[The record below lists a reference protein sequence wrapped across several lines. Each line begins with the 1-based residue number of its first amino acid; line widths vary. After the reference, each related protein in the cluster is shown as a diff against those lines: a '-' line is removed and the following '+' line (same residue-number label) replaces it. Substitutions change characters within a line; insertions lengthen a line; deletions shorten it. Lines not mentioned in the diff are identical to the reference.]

1 MPERHPHTILVID
14 DSPANIDL
22 LRAILEP
29 LYRVKVAT
37 GADRALKIIASNTP
51 PDLILLDILMPEIDG
66 YELCR
71 RIKSDIGR
79 RRIPIIFVTG
89 LEDSADEERGFALGA
104 EDYITKP
111 IRPAIVLARVKTH
124 LALYDQT
131 RELEI
136 QVNLRTKELQK
147 TRLEI
152 IHRLG
157 RAAEFKDNETGYH
170 VIRMAHFSRLLA
182 EAIGMNDADTLFQAA
197 PMHDIG
203 KIGIPDHILLKPGK
217 LTPEEWR
224 VMQTHAT
231 IGGDIIGKHDDPLLS
246 MARTVALSHHE
257 KWDGSG
263 YPLGLKGEDIPLEG
277 RIVAIADVFDALTST
292 RPYKKAWAVD
302 DAVEWIVAGAGSH
315 FSPDLIDPLL
325 HVLPEMLRIK
335 DSYREEGG
343 VIADV
348 GAG

>member
-1 MPERHPHTILVID
+1 MPDTHLHTILVID
-14 DSPANIDL
+14 DSPENIDIL
-22 LRAILEP
+22 HAILEP
-29 LYRVKVAT
+29 HYRIKVAT
-37 GADRALKIIASNTP
+37 GAERALKIIESDSP
-51 PDLILLDILMPEIDG
+51 PDLILMDILMPEIDG
-66 YELCR
+66 YALCR
-71 RIKSDIGR
+71 TIKSDPER
-79 RRIPIIFVTG
+79 CRIPIIFVTG
-89 LEDSADEERGFALGA
+89 LEDSADEERGFAFGA

-124 LALYDQT
+124 LALYNQT
-131 RELEI
+131 RELER
-136 QVNLRTKELQK
+136 QVDLRTRELQN

-182 EAIGMNDADTLFQAA
+182 EAIGMRDADILFQAA

-224 VMQTHAT
+224 IMQTHAT
-231 IGGDIIGKHDDPLLS
+231 IGGDIIGKHDDGLLS

-263 YPLGLKGEDIPLEG
+263 YPLNLKGEEIPLEG

-292 RPYKKAWAVD
+292 RPYKKAWPVSE
-302 DAVEWIVAGAGSH
+302 AVEWIVAGSGTH
-315 FSPDLIDPLL
+315 FSPALIEPMLS
-325 HVLPEMLRIK
+325 VLPEMLKIK
-335 DSYREEGG
+335 ASYEDAQASPAPR
-343 VIADV
+343 
-348 GAG
+348 

>member
-1 MPERHPHTILVID
+1 MPDRAPHTILVID
-14 DSPANIDL
+14 DSPSNIDL

-29 LYRVKVAT
+29 HYRVKVAT
-37 GADRALKIIASNTP
+37 GAERALKIVASEAP
-51 PDLILLDILMPEIDG
+51 PDLILLDILMPDVDG

-71 RIKSDIGR
+71 RIKSDAR
-79 RRIPIIFVTG
+79 HRRIPIIFVTG
-89 LEDSADEERGFALGA
+89 LEDAADEERGFASGG

-111 IRPAIVLARVKTH
+111 IRPAVVLARVKTH
-124 LALYDQT
+124 LALYNQT
-131 RELEI
+131 RELET
-136 QVNLRTKELQK
+136 QVDLRTRELQQ

-157 RAAEFKDNETGYH
+157 RAAEFKDNETGFH

-182 EAIGMNDADTLFQAA
+182 EAVGMDDADVLFQAA

-217 LTPEEWR
+217 LTPEEWCI
-224 VMQTHAT
+224 MQTHAT
-231 IGGDIIGKHDDPLLS
+231 IGGDIIGKHDDPLLA

-292 RPYKKAWAVD
+292 RPYKKPWPVDEAVD
-302 DAVEWIVAGAGSH
+302 WIVAGSGTH
-315 FSPDLIDPLL
+315 FCPILIEPLQQ
-325 HVLPEMLRIK
+325 VLPEMLRIK

-343 VIADV
+343 AQ
-348 GAG
+348 